1 MIKSVRRRDAV
12 LTAVLAL
19 TGCSALGA
27 TALGLDGMPRPY
39 GAPSAIAALTLLLW
53 ALAGWPR
60 SRERLAVPLALA
72 GAASLVTTA
81 IARPPAMS
89 EGSWARLA
97 ETATLLVLL
106 TVVVRWAP
114 LRRAAAAVAV
124 TGPAVAAW
132 TLPLLPD
139 PTPLTLAGAAAFW
152 TLPVLGACV
161 IGGYPRLMEHRRNR
175 LVAETRRAQQLSLA
189 RDLHDY
195 VAHDVSGI
203 VAQAQAAR
211 FVAGTDPRQALTA
224 LERIETAGLNALAA
238 MDRMVRTLHEA
249 DGSGAART
257 EDSGAARTN
266 GSDPAPTTGSGA
278 ARAEAAVV
286 EPLPGVDQLPAL
298 VERFSSAATGQATRL
313 TVQPGATDDLSR
325 AVGSTAY
332 RVVVE
337 ALTNVRRH
345 APGATR
351 IDVALTRTRTHDGES
366 ALDVTVV
373 NSADSED
380 GPRTTIRRER
390 NDHGGRGLSG
400 MRERVRAT
408 GGTLVY
414 GPHEGGWRVAATLPL
429 TPADPA
435 PHAASSPSTPTP
447 TPAKAPAPAPAKAE
461 KLS

>member
-12 LTAVLAL
+12 LTTAVALA
-19 TGCSALGA
+19 GCTALGA
-27 TALGLDGMPRPY
+27 TALSRGGLTRPY
-39 GAPSAIAALTLLLW
+39 GAPSAIAALMLLLW

-60 SRERLAVPLALA
+60 SRERLAVPLVLA
-72 GAASLVTTA
+72 GAASLLTTA

-97 ETATLLVLL
+97 ETVTLLVLL
-106 TVVVRWAP
+106 VVVVRWAP

-124 TGPAVAAW
+124 AGPAVAAW
-132 TLPLLPD
+132 TLPLLPE
-139 PTPLTLAGAAAFW
+139 PSLLSLAGAAAFW

-161 IGGYPRLMEHRRNR
+161 IGGYPRLMEHRRTR

-211 FVAGTDPRQALTA
+211 FVAGTDPRQALAA

-249 DGSGAART
+249 DGSDTARTEGTGAARP
-257 EDSGAARTN
+257 D
-266 GSDPAPTTGSGA
+266 GSDTVRTGGSGA
-278 ARAEAAVV
+278 TRSEAAVV

-298 VERFSSAATGQATRL
+298 VERFSSAATGQVTRL
-313 TVQPGATDDLSR
+313 TVRPGATDDLSR

-345 APGATR
+345 APGASR
-351 IDVALTRTRTHDGES
+351 IDVALTRTRTDDDDP
-366 ALDVTVV
+366 ALRVTVV
-373 NSADSED
+373 NSAAAKDNT
-380 GPRTTIRRER
+380 RTAIRRER
-390 NDHGGRGLSG
+390 NEHGGRGLSG
-400 MRERVRAT
+400 MYERVRAT

-414 GPHEGGWRVAATLPL
+414 GPRDGGWMVAATLPL
-429 TPADPA
+429 APADPA
-435 PHAASSPSTPTP
+435 PHAAPLPGPRPATTENPS
-447 TPAKAPAPAPAKAE
+447 
-461 KLS
+461 

>member
-12 LTAVLAL
+12 LTAVVAVA
-19 TGCSALGA
+19 GCAALGA
-27 TALGLDGMPRPY
+27 AALGRGGLMRPY

-53 ALAGWPR
+53 TLAGWPR

-72 GAASLVTTA
+72 GAASLLTTA
-81 IARPPAMS
+81 IARPPAVS

-97 ETATLLVLL
+97 ETVTLLVLL
-106 TVVVRWAP
+106 IVVVRWAP

-124 TGPAVAAW
+124 AGPAVAAW

-139 PTPLTLAGAAAFW
+139 PSLLTLAGAAAFW

-211 FVAGTDPRQALTA
+211 FVAGTDPGQALTA

-249 DGSGAART
+249 DGSGTVRT
-257 EDSGAARTN
+257 EVSGDARTN
-266 GSDPAPTTGSGA
+266 GAGTAQTYGSGA
-278 ARAEAAVV
+278 APSGTAGV

-298 VERFSSAATGQATRL
+298 VERFSSTATGQVARL
-313 TVQPGATDDLSR
+313 TAQPGATDDLSR

-351 IDVALTRTRTHDGES
+351 IDVELTRTRTHDGGP
-366 ALDVTVV
+366 ALHVTVV
-373 NSADSED
+373 NSAATED
-380 GPRTTIRRER
+380 DTRTTIRRER
-390 NDHGGRGLSG
+390 HEHGGRGLSS
-400 MRERVRAT
+400 MHERVRAT

-414 GPHEGGWRVAATLPL
+414 GPYDGGWRVAATLPL
-429 TPADPA
+429 DPTDPA
-435 PHAASSPSTPTP
+435 PHAAPSPSI
-447 TPAKAPAPAPAKAE
+447 PATATATTENP
-461 KLS
+461 S

>member
-12 LTAVLAL
+12 LTTAVALA
-19 TGCSALGA
+19 GCTALGA
-27 TALGLDGMPRPY
+27 TALSRGGLTRPY

-72 GAASLVTTA
+72 GAASLLTTA

-89 EGSWARLA
+89 EDSWARLA
-97 ETATLLVLL
+97 ETVTLLVLL
-106 TVVVRWAP
+106 VVVVRWAP

-124 TGPAVAAW
+124 AGPAVAAW
-132 TLPLLPD
+132 TLPLLPA
-139 PTPLTLAGAAAFW
+139 PSLLSLAGAAAFW

-161 IGGYPRLMEHRRNR
+161 IGGYPRLMEHGRTR

-211 FVAGTDPRQALTA
+211 FVAGTDPRQALAA

-249 DGSGAART
+249 DGSDTVRT
-257 EDSGAARTN
+257 G
-266 GSDPAPTTGSGA
+266 GSGA
-278 ARAEAAVV
+278 TGSEAAIV

-298 VERFSSAATGQATRL
+298 VERFSSAATGQITRL

-345 APGATR
+345 APGALR
-351 IDVALTRTRTHDGES
+351 VDVALTRTRTDDDEP
-366 ALDVTVV
+366 ALHVTVV
-373 NSADSED
+373 NSAAAKDNT
-380 GPRTTIRRER
+380 RTAIRRER
-390 NDHGGRGLSG
+390 NEHGGRGLSG
-400 MRERVRAT
+400 MYERVRAT

-414 GPHEGGWRVAATLPL
+414 GPRDGGWQVAATLP
-429 TPADPA
+429 PAPTDPA
-435 PHAASSPSTPTP
+435 PHAAPLPGPRPATTENPS
-447 TPAKAPAPAPAKAE
+447 
-461 KLS
+461 

>member
-1 MIKSVRRRDAV
+1 
-12 LTAVLAL
+12 
-19 TGCSALGA
+19 
-27 TALGLDGMPRPY
+27 MPRPY
-39 GAPSAIAALTLLLW
+39 GAPSAIVALTLLLW

-72 GAASLVTTA
+72 GAASLFTTA
-81 IARPPAMS
+81 IARPPALS

-97 ETATLLVLL
+97 ETGTLLVLL
-106 TVVVRWAP
+106 IVVVRWAP

-124 TGPAVAAW
+124 AGPAVAAW

-139 PTPLTLAGAAAFW
+139 PSLLSLAGAAAFW

-161 IGGYPRLMEHRRNR
+161 IGGYPRLMEHRRTR
-175 LVAETRRAQQLSLA
+175 LVADTRRAQQLSLA

-224 LERIETAGLNALAA
+224 LERIETAGLDALAA

-249 DGSGAART
+249 DGSGAAH
-257 EDSGAARTN
+257 S
-266 GSDPAPTTGSGA
+266 
-278 ARAEAAVV
+278 EAAVV
-286 EPLPGVDQLPAL
+286 GPLPGVDQLPAL
-298 VERFSSAATGQATRL
+298 VERFSSTGTGQSARL
-313 TVQPGATDDLSR
+313 TAQPGVTDDLSR
-325 AVGSTAY
+325 AVSSTAY

-351 IDVALTRTRTHDGES
+351 IDVALTRTRTHDGEP

-373 NSADSED
+373 NSADSKD
-380 GPRTTIRRER
+380 GPRSTIRRER
-390 NDHGGRGLSG
+390 NEHGGRGLSG
-400 MRERVRAT
+400 MHERVRAT

-414 GPHEGGWRVAATLPL
+414 GPHDGGWRVAATLPL
-429 TPADPA
+429 TSTDPA
-435 PHAASSPSTPTP
+435 PHAAPSPSI
-447 TPAKAPAPAPAKAE
+447 PAPAKAE